1 MLVRQKCTEGK
12 YQIIIKAELNMAVV
26 ICDKANRQIK
36 RKRRMTVANE
46 ACYALLFFDKEYILI
61 SRRYQFDPACPS
73 GNTDAHN

>member
-46 ACYALLFFDKEYILI
+46 ACYALLFF
-61 SRRYQFDPACPS
+61 
-73 GNTDAHN
+73 